1 MVMGM
6 VAGMLTQMAMTETG
20 VVRLGSSKT
29 DAREESDACLRAQTE
44 VRARRVNDGVSL
56 ECGRE
61 IERQVKLRRLG
72 KMKRGDRK
80 KAEFYSLVPRCTST
94 RIGTSTTPAWVPGTE
109 T

>member
-1 MVMGM
+1 LVMVMGI
-6 VAGMLTQMAMTETG
+6 VAGMLMQMAMTETG
-20 VVRLGSSKT
+20 VVRPGSSKS

-44 VRARRVNDGVSL
+44 VRARRNNDGVSL

-72 KMKRGDRK
+72 KMKRGGPKRR
-80 KAEFYSLVPRCTST
+80 LNST
-94 RIGTSTTPAWVPGTE
+94 ASCQDVRVRGSVRVRFKPGTE